1 MIKFKESIFFGR
13 EDCLEKCYLLHKR
26 LEEAFN
32 IMSGLQQPDHSAN
45 EKIAKESEYLRSDSE
60 KELYD
65 IGIDLITAIGL
76 YDYVFG
82 NPEPEYNEYD

>member
-1 MIKFKESIFFGR
+1 MIKFKEPIFFGR

-32 IMSGLQQPDHSAN
+32 IMSGLQQPDRSN
-45 EKIAKESEYLRSDSE
+45 SEEIAKESEYLRSDSE